1 MRLDITLCIGV
12 MLWFV
17 FLPNQTDAI
26 YLRCTAPTA
35 TNSKLMPAENC
46 LSAEN
51 YTLALRYTYWKLK
64 TAKRLSKQQRILFE
78 RGFELD
84 VQERGDGERHL
95 VFYKKDA
102 EAFSVNA
109 QELISR
115 GKASDLARY
124 HQLFCTLVDRA
135 KFTHL
140 QLNYTYHYHDGSNN
154 VWKIG
159 PKHITYQPITPAM
172 SSTGTYSGGEPYE
185 KEISPEQYQAL
196 ETLLKAGINNKA
208 IHEEGRLK
216 GSGMIVELIT
226 DHLAGAGY
234 HLPMRSAEKVA
245 IEAWLKQ
252 LKE

>member
-1 MRLDITLCIGV
+1 MRLDITLCVGI
-12 MLWFV
+12 MLWFGL
-17 FLPNQTDAI
+17 LPSQIHNMR
-26 YLRCTAPTA
+26 LLSTAPA
-35 TNSKLMPAENC
+35 ETNSKLMPAENC

-64 TAKRLSKQQRILFE
+64 TAKRLSKQRRILFE

-115 GKASDLARY
+115 GKANDLARY
-124 HQLFCTLVDRA
+124 HQLFCTLVERA
-135 KFTHL
+135 KFANL
-140 QLNYTYHYHDGSNN
+140 PLSYTYHYHDGSNN

-159 PKHITYQPITPAM
+159 PKYITYQPITPAM

-185 KEISPEQYQAL
+185 KDISSEQYQAL
-196 ETLLKAGINNKA
+196 ENLLKAGINNKA

-234 HLPMRSAEKVA
+234 HLPMRSAEKAA